1 MKKKKRKT
9 QKKWI
14 IIHIGILALAFL
26 IFIITAVKK
35 YSFETKCFS
44 HLQKAVTTNDVK
56 IASNELNAAINYL
69 ECNKL
74 TKGNTGIF
82 KKEEAN
88 DIGAWYN
95 RLKEMQE
102 KLEEIS
108 KNTYLSA
115 IDTSKALTGLKEM
128 FATSNGMPNNIER
141 QSVKYIY
148 WFPYA
153 VMSLAGLNVI
163 IFFFSSSVKM
173 LKRDKE
179 KDFKL

>member
-56 IASNELNAAINYL
+56 TASNELNIAIKYL
-69 ECNKL
+69 ERNKL

-82 KKEEAN
+82 NKEKEN

-95 RLKEMQE
+95 R
-102 KLEEIS
+102 
-108 KNTYLSA
+108 
-115 IDTSKALTGLKEM
+115 
-128 FATSNGMPNNIER
+128 
-141 QSVKYIY
+141 
-148 WFPYA
+148 
-153 VMSLAGLNVI
+153 
-163 IFFFSSSVKM
+163 
-173 LKRDKE
+173 
-179 KDFKL
+179 